1 MKKKIYHYLSL
12 IKTKHNLVFSFFR
25 TNDYNSQ
32 IIKID
37 IFFLGFAI
45 YYTVNALFF
54 DDKTMHKLYETKGS
68 FNIEYQLPKLVYSS
82 LISSFLNSLLKF
94 LALTDKGIIELK
106 GNKSKN
112 NIDMKKRNLEKIFN
126 IKFIVYF
133 VISFLFLL
141 CFWYFVAIFGA
152 VYKNTQIILLEDTLI
167 SFQLS
172 LLYPFAI
179 YLLPSTFRIISL
191 SNPSKNREWLYNF
204 SKLLQLF

>member
-1 MKKKIYHYLSL
+1 
-12 IKTKHNLVFSFFR
+12 
-25 TNDYNSQ
+25 
-32 IIKID
+32 
-37 IFFLGFAI
+37 
-45 YYTVNALFF
+45 
-54 DDKTMHKLYETKGS
+54 
-68 FNIEYQLPKLVYSS
+68 
-82 LISSFLNSLLKF
+82 
-94 LALTDKGIIELK
+94 
-106 GNKSKN
+106 
-112 NIDMKKRNLEKIFN
+112 MKKRNLEKIFN

-172 LLYPFAI
+172 LLYPLAI

-191 SNPSKNREWLYNF
+191 SNPAKNREWLYNF